1 MAILGIDLFFPVH
14 VPCVIDAVKPKR
26 IIRRMSKRL
35 KQDKL
40 TGPNGETVKVNW
52 MPDGRIRLD
61 FMDCGTCA
69 VTKIFP
75 DPKGQTHIE
84 INYGK

>member
-1 MAILGIDLFFPVH
+1 MHDNQ
-14 VPCVIDAVKPKR
+14 
-26 IIRRMSKRL
+26 RRSSVELSPTLTENPRNEKLSDMKRL

-52 MPDGRIRLD
+52 MPDGRLRLD
-61 FMDCGTCA
+61 FIDCGTCA

-75 DPKGQTHIE
+75 DPKGQTHVE
-84 INYGK
+84 IKYGD